1 MRFLKRQYALCGQFF
16 RERLLRRALWCL
28 AAFVAAGLLAGLLCP
43 REQAAALQERFAEAL
58 QQEELMDAQG
68 GIRMPELFLHNV
80 RTVAS
85 SMLAGL
91 VPFLFLP
98 AAILLLNG
106 GLLGVVLTLYGKSAW
121 KVLLL
126 GILPHGIFEIPA
138 IMLGCAM
145 GLLLCRSVMDSLRRK
160 PDAQPLEKLFPA
172 LFRVFCAIACR
183 CCWRPR
189 PLRAGSRRF
198 VWAFWGLSAGALALA
213 SEQDQTEMRND

>member
-16 RERLLRRALWCL
+16 REKLLRRALWCL

-126 GILPHGIFEIPA
+126 GILPHGILEIPA
-138 IMLGCAM
+138 IVLGCAM

-172 LFRVFCAIACR
+172 LFRVFLCYCVPLLLAAAAIES
-183 CCWRPR
+183 WVT
-189 PLRAGSRRF
+189 PLCLGLLGPFGGGAG
-198 VWAFWGLSAGALALA
+198 VGV
-213 SEQDQTEMRND
+213 

>member
-16 RERLLRRALWCL
+16 REKLLRRALWCL

-106 GLLGVVLTLYGKSAW
+106 GLLGVVLSLYGKSAW
-121 KVLLL
+121 KLLLL

-138 IMLGCAM
+138 IML
-145 GLLLCRSVMDSLRRK
+145 LLCRSVMDSLRKK
-160 PDAQPLEKLFPA
+160 PGAQPLEKLFPA
-172 LFRVFCAIACR
+172 LFRVFFCYCVPLLLAAAAIES
-183 CCWRPR
+183 WVT
-189 PLRAGSRRF
+189 PLCLGRLGPFGGGAG
-198 VWAFWGLSAGALALA
+198 VGV
-213 SEQDQTEMRND
+213 